1 MDLSDPAEAYRNAER
16 KAPAIAEQLGLSKE
30 KEDPVVPPSS
40 LSLQEWLRR
49 NAATV
54 RGGEAT
60 P

>member
-30 KEDPVVPPSS
+30 KEDPVAPSS
-40 LSLQEWLRR
+40 LSLQEWMQR
-49 NAATV
+49 NAAAV
-54 RGGEAT
+54 RRGGVK

>member
-1 MDLSDPAEAYRNAER
+1 MDLSNPAEAYRNAER

-30 KEDPVVPPSS
+30 KEDPVAPSS

>member
-30 KEDPVVPPSS
+30 KEDPVAPSS
-40 LSLQEWLRR
+40 LSLQEWMQR
-49 NAATV
+49 NAAAV
-54 RGGEAT
+54 RRGGGK